1 MLSSK
6 GFDLWAD
13 NYDRTV
19 HLSDQDDSYPFAGYK
34 QVLGRIYETIR
45 AGEGRRVLD
54 IGFGTAVLTA
64 RLYADGYTITGID
77 FSEKMIA
84 IASEKMPA
92 AVLIRHDFSAGLP
105 KALEGQQ
112 VDFIVC
118 TYAIHHLTDEA
129 KIRFLTDLQ
138 RHLAPGGKIF
148 LGDVAFSTRQALEA
162 CKARSGPA
170 WDDDEIYLVAD
181 ELSAAFPELV
191 FEQISHC
198 AGFICIPAK

>member
-13 NYDRTV
+13 NYDCTV

-45 AGEGRRVLD
+45 AGDGRRVLD

-64 RLYADGYTITGID
+64 RLYADGYAITGID

-105 KALEGQQ
+105 KALDGQQ
-112 VDFIVC
+112 FDFIVC

-138 RHLAPGGKIF
+138 RHVAPGGKIL

-162 CKARSGPA
+162 CKARSGPD

-181 ELSAAFPELV
+181 ELSAAFPELI

-198 AGFICIPAK
+198 AGVICIPAK

>member
-19 HLSDQDDSYPFAGYK
+19 HLSDQDDTYPFAGYK

-92 AVLIRHDFSAGLP
+92 AVLIRHDFSNGLP
-105 KALEGQQ
+105 ASLDGQQ
-112 VDFIVC
+112 FDFIVC

-138 RHLAPGGKIF
+138 RHVAPGGKIL

-162 CKARSGPA
+162 CKARYAPD
-170 WDDDEIYLVAD
+170 WDDEEIYLVAD

-198 AGFICIPAK
+198 AGVIGIPAK